1 MRDAASACEPQARLT
16 RWVEEHGPAVFGYLL
31 HLVRNRHLAEDLL
44 QEVFCRAW
52 TARSRYAEQGKARA
66 YLLRIADRLGR
77 LHRRRAACDRTLTST
92 LPDELAGG
100 ESPLRQLEQEECRRQ
115 LDEALSMLSEAQRRT
130 LLLRFYGDLEFSEI
144 AAILGC
150 PLNTALSHAH
160 RGLRKLREVLSER
173 PV

>member
-1 MRDAASACEPQARLT
+1 MRDPSSQTEAGARLAS
-16 RWVEEHGPAVFGYLL
+16 WVEEHGAAVFGYLL

-52 TARSRYAEQGKARA
+52 GARSRYAERGKARA

-77 LHRRRAACDRTLTST
+77 LHRRRAKCDAALSCG
-92 LPDELAGG
+92 LSDWLEGG
-100 ESPLRQLEQEECRRQ
+100 ESPLQRLEQQECQRQLE
-115 LDEALSMLSEAQRRT
+115 DALALLSEAQRRT
-130 LLLRFYGDLEFSEI
+130 LLLRFYGNLEFSEI

-160 RGLRKLREVLSER
+160 RGLRKLRDVLAER
-173 PV
+173 LV